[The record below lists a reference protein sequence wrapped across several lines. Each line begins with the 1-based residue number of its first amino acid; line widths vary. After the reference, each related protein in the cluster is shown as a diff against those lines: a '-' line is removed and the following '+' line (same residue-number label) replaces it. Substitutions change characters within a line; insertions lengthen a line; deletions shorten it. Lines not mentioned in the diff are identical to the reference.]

1 MLITFHILVGVL
13 MLNAVLTVRAGNANS
28 HKDRGWEQL
37 TDAVIQY
44 LNKNSSNLV
53 FMLWGSYAQKKG
65 SHINQVCVLQCLLV
79 HSALNVIFQ
88 DACLIC
94 HQIKMPNK
102 SGGKTDMLINLR
114 SPGEDVHSKMGVSGF
129 SVSTTR

>member
-1 MLITFHILVGVL
+1 MQFAILVGVL

-65 SHINQVCVLQCLLV
+65 SHINQVCVPQCLHV
-79 HSALNVIFQ
+79 HSA
-88 DACLIC
+88 
-94 HQIKMPNK
+94 PN
-102 SGGKTDMLINLR
+102 DMLMVVL
-114 SPGEDVHSKMGVSGF
+114 SPNQKAARIWWGNRHAYKADKPRRGCS
-129 SVSTTR
+129 